1 MFDVGVTISPRSR
14 VIKLSLMN
22 IGSVAREIQR
32 YLKTSRFSNNLFIEV
47 KYFSV
52 TLHEFFAL
60 ELYFVIDSILTQN
73 RSVYTNVKLL
83 RKIQQALVAHTW
95 VGDIEKDVKL
105 KLNYKAIDKMCYD
118 PIPFQQ
124 SFLEH
129 YDRTVQRYHLKGLL
143 LSAAAGTGKTYTS
156 LLLSNCLDADKVII
170 VAPKPSIY
178 RVWETSITQTKELGG
193 VFKRPEQCYIED
205 KKKPY
210 DNEKYC
216 VFHYESL
223 PKAIEFAK
231 SLKKQRIVIIL
242 DESHNLNELI
252 SLRTQYFIDLAN
264 SIETAGIVFMTGTPI
279 KAVAIETIPLLK
291 AIDPMFD
298 DDTMVS
304 FKKMYAGSANAS
316 TEILARRYNIV
327 SYKVEKATIK
337 LDPPIEITTAI
348 KVEHGEKFT
357 LRVISEEMIRFM
369 SKRLEELQKEYPDA
383 KEFFYNK
390 LQEFEFANF
399 GPGKFGQEYKDYKKY
414 LNCLDAVIYAYH
426 HGRLYDVS
434 EEMRYCTQ
442 YEKKVIIPSIQDR
455 DERLYFIHAKTLV
468 KYLSLKAR
476 GECLGKIIGRRR
488 IEAFQALAAA
498 IPYED
503 IINSTEKKTVVFTSY
518 VETGDAVMAKVKALG
533 FRPINVY
540 GDQTKSLS
548 QIVEK
553 FDKIEE
559 LNPLVATYASLST
572 AVPLVMADTMIVV
585 NPPFRAHIMEQT
597 IARIYRLG
605 ATTQTRIFHFTLDT
619 GEEPNI
625 CSRTIDIMNWSKE
638 QVDAITGVKVGE
650 EAEEEAIVV
659 ANETISFSDYSD
671 ISTQFKSQSILSG
684 W

>member
-1 MFDVGVTISPRSR
+1 MFDVTVSISPRSR

-22 IGSVAREIQR
+22 IGAVAREIQR
-32 YLKTSRFSNNLFIEV
+32 YLKTSRFSNNLFIDV

-60 ELYFVIDSILTQN
+60 ELYFVIDSILEQN

-83 RKIQQALVAHTW
+83 RKIQDALKKHTW
-95 VGDIEKDVKL
+95 VGDVEKDYKP
-105 KLNYKAIDKMCYD
+105 KLNYKAISEMCYD

-129 YDRTVQRYHLKGLL
+129 YDRTVQAYKLKGLL

-156 LLLSNCLDADKVII
+156 LLLSACLEADKVIV
-170 VAPKPSIY
+170 VAPKAAIY
-178 RVWETSITQTKELGG
+178 RVWETSISKPKELGG
-193 VFKRPEQCYIED
+193 VFKRPAQCYVED
-205 KKKPY
+205 LKKPY
-210 DNEKYC
+210 NNEKYAI
-216 VFHYESL
+216 FHYEAL

-231 SLKKQRIVIIL
+231 SLKKQRVVIIL
-242 DESHNLNELI
+242 DESHNLNELS
-252 SLRTQYFIDLAN
+252 SLRTQYFIDLAIC
-264 SIETAGIVFMTGTPI
+264 IETVGIIFMTGTPI
-279 KAVAIETIPLLK
+279 KAMAIETIPLLR

-298 DDTMVS
+298 EETMVA

-327 SYKVEKATIK
+327 SYKVEKATVK

-348 KVEHGEKFT
+348 KVQNGEKFT

-369 SKRLEELQKEYPDA
+369 SNRLKELEKEYPKA
-383 KEFFYNK
+383 KAFFYARLKEYEVSN
-390 LQEFEFANF
+390 FEPGNF
-399 GPGKFGQEYKDYKKY
+399 GQDYKDFKKY
-414 LNCLDAVIYAYH
+414 LTCLEDVIYAYN
-426 HGRLYDVS
+426 HGRLYDVADQ
-434 EEMRYCTQ
+434 MRYCTN
-442 YEKKVIIPSIQDR
+442 YEKKVLIPSIQNR
-455 DERLYFIHAKTLV
+455 DDRLYFIHAKTLV

-503 IINSTEKKTVVFTSY
+503 IINSTEKKTVIFTSY
-518 VETGDAVMAKVKALG
+518 VETGEAVVARVRELG
-533 FRPINVY
+533 FKPINVY
-540 GDQTKSLS
+540 GDQTKNLS
-548 QIVEK
+548 QNVEK
-553 FDKIEE
+553 FDKNKE

-572 AVPLVMADTMIVV
+572 AVPLTMADTMIVV

-605 ATTQTRIFHFTLDT
+605 ATTQTRVFHFTLDT
-619 GEEPNI
+619 GEEQNI

-638 QVDAITGVKVGE
+638 QVEAITGLKVGE
-650 EAEEEAIVV
+650 EADEEATVV
-659 ANETISFSDYSD
+659 ANESISFSDYSD
-671 ISTQFKSQSILSG
+671 VSTVFKSQSILSG